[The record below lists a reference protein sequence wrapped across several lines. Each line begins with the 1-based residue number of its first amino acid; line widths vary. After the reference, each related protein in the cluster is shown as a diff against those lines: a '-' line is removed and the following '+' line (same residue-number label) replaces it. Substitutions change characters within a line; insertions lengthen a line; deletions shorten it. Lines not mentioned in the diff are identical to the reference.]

1 MLQFIG
7 LHTKAG
13 LLVVTPIFHHIYEV
27 FMFHVSTHLEKKA
40 ALEKYADS
48 LNKIIHDHLEQ
59 NPNTSPRE
67 ILLHHA
73 RNCDLE
79 NCGEDEPVTK
89 RKRLSD
95 GATTKQTTKRQK
107 RTPLLER
114 NQNLG
119 TAEVKSVS
127 AQNQKKAVKAREESS
142 IKAMQ
147 QMHTSMAVSK
157 NFLSYFPSTT
167 QSSAHMQVRKM
178 SSEIT
183 APLVVTGLQTPTARP
198 DNIQQENAITQ
209 LPGQYQARE
218 RTEVTNPLIVTG
230 LQTPTARPSSI
241 PQGETIAQRPSQYQ
255 PSERSVVGTSIT
267 ELPTPTAPLNNKQ
280 QENAICQRPRQYQAR
295 GRSPER
301 VQLSVAEREDSSPL
315 SSLEA
320 IAEAT
325 SMPESDVVAPPST
338 KVLPTTPRG
347 MPYSDSVN
355 NGSASYDMWRSSMT
369 ALLDMEADEFEQM
382 SNLASDHKNADH
394 DLYEENQALRKENQ
408 QLKEQLM
415 KIRQQNDFS
424 HPGK

>member
-1 MLQFIG
+1 
-7 LHTKAG
+7 
-13 LLVVTPIFHHIYEV
+13 
-27 FMFHVSTHLEKKA
+27 MFHVFTHLEKKA

-89 RKRLSD
+89 RKCLSD

-127 AQNQKKAVKAREESS
+127 AQNQKKAVKESS

-157 NFLSYFPSTT
+157 NFLSFYASTT

-183 APLVVTGLQTPTARP
+183 APLVVTGLQTPTVRP
-198 DNIQQENAITQ
+198 DNIQQGNAITQ

-218 RTEVTNPLIVTG
+218 RTEATNPLIVTG

-241 PQGETIAQRPSQYQ
+241 PQGKTIAQRPSQYQ

-267 ELPTPTAPLNNKQ
+267 EVPTPTAPLNNKQ

-295 GRSPER
+295 GRSPEG
-301 VQLSVAEREDSSPL
+301 VQLSVAEREDSYPL

-325 SMPESDVVAPPST
+325 SMPESDVVAPPLT